1 MKFSKCGFLDRFG
14 KHILVAKGMG
24 FVIPSIYLVLEILQ
38 NQRVDD
44 SLFEILKARLFS
56 KVDSASS
63 LPIKAGL
70 MKCLGFYA
78 PMN

>member
-1 MKFSKCGFLDRFG
+1 MNEAF
-14 KHILVAKGMG
+14 HVARG
-24 FVIPSIYLVLEILQ
+24 FVWSLYLALEIPQ
-38 NQRVDD
+38 IRPDD